1 MKSITKYIKGDKVI
15 WFTVFLLCIAS
26 VLTVYSSI
34 VTLAFKYR
42 SGDTEYYLFEHG
54 KIIILGLGIMYLTH
68 LIPHRYYSRISQI
81 ALYLVIPLLLYTLL
95 KGTNL
100 NQADRWLT
108 LPIINKTFQPSEI
121 AKLVLI
127 IYVARILAKKQ
138 DQIKDF
144 KGAFLPI
151 IVPVI
156 TICALIMPA
165 DFSTAAILFATCVIL
180 MFIGRINMK
189 YIGIMIGMMGLA
201 MAFLIL
207 IMWSIPEE
215 TLRDKGRVLTWK
227 HRIENF
233 ASGEEK
239 ANFQAEQSK
248 IAIAMG
254 GIPGQG
260 PGKSVQRNFL
270 PHPYSDFIFAIV
282 IEEYGLIGASFL
294 ILLYLILLF
303 RGIKI
308 ATILPNSF
316 GSFLAVGCCY
326 GIVFQALINMA
337 VAVNIF
343 PVTGQTL
350 PLISKGGTSIWFTC
364 IALGMIL
371 SVSREVVNE
380 KNEYVNASA

>member
-1 MKSITKYIKGDKVI
+1 MDAITKYIKGDKVI
-15 WFTVFLLCIAS
+15 WFAVLFLCIAS

-34 VTLAFKYR
+34 VTLAYKYR
-42 SGDTEYYLFEHG
+42 AGDTEYYLFEHG
-54 KIIILGLGIMYLTH
+54 KILILGLGLMYLTH

-81 ALYLVIPLLLYTLL
+81 ALYLVVPLLLYTLF

-100 NQADRWLT
+100 NSADRWLT
-108 LPIINKTFQPSEI
+108 LPIINKTFQPSEV

-127 IYVARILAKKQ
+127 IYVARVLGRKQ

-156 TICALIMPA
+156 IICGLIMPA

-189 YIGIMIGMMGLA
+189 YIGIMVGMMAVAVTILVSVIWA
-201 MAFLIL
+201 M
-207 IMWSIPEE
+207 PEDA
-215 TLRDKGRVLTWK
+215 LRDKGRILTWK
-227 HRIENF
+227 HRIDNF
-233 ASGEEK
+233 SSGEEK
-239 ANFQAEQSK
+239 ANWQSEQAK
-248 IAIAMG
+248 IAIALG

-270 PHPYSDFIFAIV
+270 PHPYSDFIYAIV
-282 IEEYGLIGASFL
+282 LEEYGLIGG
-294 ILLYLILLF
+294 IGIMLLYLIILF
-303 RGIKI
+303 RGIKV
-308 ATILPNSF
+308 ATLLPKSF
-316 GSFLAVGCCY
+316 GAFLVVGCCY

-364 IALGMIL
+364 IAIGIIL

-380 KNEYVNASA
+380 ETNEYVSA